1 MVYSGTEVLDIEAF
15 IERGLL
21 GAQGSLS
28 FCCSQCQ
35 ESDEGFQGHFV
46 VFSVFMFCTL
56 K

>member
-1 MVYSGTEVLDIEAF
+1 MVYSGTEALDIEAF
-15 IERGLL
+15 MERGLL

-28 FCCSQCQ
+28 FSCSQCQ

-46 VFSVFMFCTL
+46 LFGIFMVYPL